1 MFPDND
7 KDRNW
12 LKRLTFQIAFSKK
25 ELSSWHKIDIYL
37 NTSQIMITMFT
48 NPGWHLNTW
57 VSIQVYN
64 WYMAFKPKPR
74 KVS

>member
-37 NTSQIMITMFT
+37 SQHLT
-48 NPGWHLNTW
+48 NHDNY
-57 VSIQVYN
+57 VH
-64 WYMAFKPKPR
+64 
-74 KVS
+74 

>member
-48 NPGWHLNTW
+48 NPG
-57 VSIQVYN
+57 
-64 WYMAFKPKPR
+64 
-74 KVS
+74 